1 MNKKISS
8 RPTTRQGQI
17 EHILL
22 QLSHDQLRTFVLE
35 KALQDADFR
44 DTLLIC
50 FSDLL
55 SSNESAEAKYQ
66 QMLAE
71 MLKRYANKDG
81 FIHALSAQRLTET
94 ISKILESARKA
105 TTPIRE
111 TTDFCLALIAVLPTI
126 ADKMEDPENNLYAL
140 MRTACTTL
148 WECYSVSST
157 ERQQELF
164 DRILQ
169 DYGNPTYV
177 DLDLDSSL
185 LSLLKDWARNDT
197 KRQTAC
203 LRQLEML
210 LKSPSR
216 DKWRKNYLLEQTN
229 EMIGYWKGNLLT

>member
-1 MNKKISS
+1 MNKITASK
-8 RPTTRQGQI
+8 PATRQGQI
-17 EHILL
+17 ERILI

-55 SSNESAEAKYQ
+55 SSNEPAEPKYR
-66 QMLAE
+66 QMLEE
-71 MLKRYANKDG
+71 MLKRYATKDG

-94 ISKILESARKA
+94 ISKMLEAARKA

-111 TTDFCLALIAVLPTI
+111 TTDFCLALISSLPTH
-126 ADKMEDPENNLYAL
+126 ADKIEDPENNLYAL

-148 WECYSVSST
+148 WECYSVSSP

-169 DYGNPTYV
+169 DYGNPAYV

-203 LRQLEML
+203 LHQLEKL
-210 LKSPSR
+210 LKSPDK

-229 EMIGYWKGNLLT
+229 ELIGFWTGNPS